1 MSSPIVKFIDYLSFE
16 KRYSFHTII
25 SYQTDIDQFHKFLK
39 DTFGLEDFMQVSH
52 SHVRTWLVSLNEMG
66 ISAKSINRKLSALR
80 SMYKYFKKLELIDHS
95 PLQKVVSPKNPKR
108 LPTYLPKET
117 ISDIYQL
124 VDTDEDYNSQ
134 RNLLI
139 FSFLYQTGI
148 RRAELISIKINDID
162 FDQKQVKVF
171 GKGGKERMI
180 PMTQDL
186 IDRVIK
192 YLILRNDLFPD
203 SVSNLFLTDKG
214 KVIYPKLVYS
224 SVKALLS
231 KVTTIKKKSPHVLR
245 HSFATHL
252 TDNGADLNAIKSLL
266 GHANLS
272 ATQIYTHNSIKRLQ
286 DIYKKAHPSADEP

>member
-1 MSSPIVKFIDYLSFE
+1 MSSSIVKFIEYLSFE
-16 KRYSFHTII
+16 KRYSSHTIK
-25 SYQTDIDQFHKFLK
+25 SYQTDIDQFIAFTKE
-39 DTFGLEDFMQVSH
+39 TFELDDLMNVSH
-52 SHVRTWLVSLNEMG
+52 THVRTWLVGLNEMG
-66 ISAKSINRKLSALR
+66 VSAKSINRKLSALR
-80 SMYKYFKKLELIDHS
+80 SMYRYFKKLGMIEHS
-95 PLQKVVSPKNPKR
+95 PLQKVMSPKNPKR

-117 ISDIYQL
+117 INDVYGLIE
-124 VDTDEDYNSQ
+124 TNGDYSSH
-134 RNLLI
+134 RDLLI

-148 RRAELISIKINDID
+148 RRAELISIRIGDID

-186 IDRVIK
+186 IDRVNEFI
-192 YLILRNDLFPD
+192 ILRNKLFPE
-203 SVSNLFLTDKG
+203 SVSNLFLTEKG
-214 KVIYPKLVYS
+214 KVLYPKLVYN

-231 KVTTIKKKSPHVLR
+231 RVTTIKKKSPHVLR

-286 DIYKKAHPSADEP
+286 DIYKKAHPSAD